1 MGRVLFLRL
10 IVATAVVGALASV
23 AGASVAR
30 PTLRVST
37 DGDGAVA
44 SRDGRID
51 CGLRCSARYRSGAVV
66 SLGAT
71 PESFSAFDH
80 WSGGCVGTAPRC
92 FVSLYAARAV
102 KATFVRKTA
111 TLSLSVSG
119 PGTVTSDSGGIVCGR
134 GGDSC
139 SATFPAGTQVTLTGT
154 PDLGGLFGRWS
165 DPCGAQAQCTL
176 VVERDMDVLA
186 AFAHDDPDPDQPQLT
201 VVPDG
206 SHVTSDPPG
215 IDCPPTCQAEFP
227 SGTLVTIRGDI
238 TKWNGLCVGVAR
250 ECAIILDNSDG
261 TGTGGPPPPPAP
273 AQLGVNVSVS
283 GPGIV
288 SGAGGISCGRSTL
301 FECEGLYTRGATIL
315 LRAKPGRRGQFVFWS
330 GFCTGKKKT
339 CTLRVTAPK
348 TVQAVFRRRR

>member
-1 MGRVLFLRL
+1 MGRALFLRL
-10 IVATAVVGALASV
+10 IVATALLGALASV

-37 DGDGAVA
+37 DGNGTVA

-51 CGLRCSARYRSGAVV
+51 CGLRCSARYRRGAVV

-71 PESFSAFDH
+71 PESFFAFDH

-102 KATFVRKTA
+102 KAAFARKTA
-111 TLSLSVSG
+111 TISLSVSG
-119 PGTVTSDSGGIVCGR
+119 PGTVTSDAGAIVCGR

-139 SATFPAGTQVTLTGT
+139 AATFPAGTELTLTPT
-154 PDLGGLFGRWS
+154 PEVGGLFGRWS
-165 DPCGAQAQCTL
+165 EPCGVEAQCTL
-176 VVERDMDVLA
+176 TLERDMDVLA
-186 AFAHDDPDPDQPQLT
+186 AFAHQDPDPDQPQLT
-201 VVPDG
+201 VIPDG

-227 SGTLVTIRGDI
+227 SGTLVTLRGDI

-250 ECAIILDNSDG
+250 QCAIVLDNSDG

-273 AQLGVNVSVS
+273 PQLGLNVAVS
-283 GPGIV
+283 GPGTV
-288 SGAGGISCGRSTL
+288 TASGGIKCGRTTL
-301 FECEGLYTRGATIL
+301 LDCQGLYPRGARVRL
-315 LRAKPGRRGQFVFWS
+315 LAKPGRRGRFVFWS
-330 GFCTGKKKT
+330 GFCFGKKKT
-339 CTLRVTAPK
+339 CTVRVTGPK
-348 TVQAVFRRRR
+348 TVQALFRR